1 MPNKFLNILLFF
13 FLYKSIFCE
22 SDSYIVIPFNTFKKQ
37 YTSSQNIAEDYLREN
52 MNNTIYIELE
62 LGNPPQ
68 KIPSLLYSEEFG
80 IFILNKKCPIP
91 SKFNNIESSS
101 TFIKSEL
108 HKNYTYKFRTQK
120 DMLLGSD
127 IFKFQ
132 MNDKSKK
139 QTVLDFMYSP
149 NLDEKSS
156 IKEENAEKHFA
167 DGNNYE
173 YTCVGIG
180 LRAEQYIGNEYEHNF
195 ISQLSVKEIISNN
208 YFSIIYDNED
218 EESDDKGIF
227 LIGIEPHLYDKEK
240 YEEKNIRRISTKGR
254 NFFIFWSL
262 HPDLIFF
269 EINEQKI
276 NITNNIVCSLEYNL
290 GLIYGTKDYQDLIKQ
305 YFFDKLILEK
315 KCHEEIVYNAYTVFY
330 CYNKNDI
337 KKFPKL
343 NLYLQQFLFT
353 FNLDYNDLFLEK
365 NGKYFF
371 KIIFDKNNK
380 MQWKLGKPFLKKYTL
395 FYDYEAKTVG
405 FYNQELFKKKRS
417 KIWNVLIYIFCFI
430 IICIFG
436 FVGFHYGKKAYD
448 KVRKKRIYEID
459 DNYEYNN
466 NNEKINSNS
475 FVEMM
480 IKPK

>member
-1 MPNKFLNILLFF
+1 MELNPENRTQMIKARVSEEEKCLIQAKAEHYC
-13 FLYKSIFCE
+13 YKSLSQYIRDAAIYEKVTIVDLAGKHEILKAYAKQFNITKLVSVVSGGKTGFE
-22 SDSYIVIPFNTFKKQ
+22 SIIKGTKEVERLYP
-37 YTSSQNIAEDYLREN
+37 ED
-52 MNNTIYIELE
+52 NTI
-62 LGNPPQ
+62 
-68 KIPSLLYSEEFG
+68 
-80 IFILNKKCPIP
+80 ILVHDAI
-91 SKFNNIESSS
+91 
-101 TFIKSEL
+101 
-108 HKNYTYKFRTQK
+108 R
-120 DMLLGSD
+120 
-127 IFKFQ
+127 
-132 MNDKSKK
+132 
-139 QTVLDFMYSP
+139 P
-149 NLDEKSS
+149 NL
-156 IKEENAEKHFA
+156 
-167 DGNNYE
+167 
-173 YTCVGIG
+173 
-180 LRAEQYIGNEYEHNF
+180 LQ
-195 ISQLSVKEIISNN
+195 EIISNN
-208 YFSIIYDNED
+208 YFSIIYDDN

-262 HPDLIFF
+262 HPDLIYFA
-269 EINEQKI
+269 NNGQKI
-276 NITNNIVCSLEYNL
+276 NVTNNLVCSLEYNL
-290 GLIYGTKDYQDLIKQ
+290 GLIYGTKEYQDLIKQ

-337 KKFPKL
+337 KKFPTL

-405 FYNQELFKKKRS
+405 FYNQELFKKRS
-417 KIWNVLIYIFCFI
+417 KIWNVLLYIFCFI
-430 IICIFG
+430 IICVFG

-466 NNEKINSNS
+466 NSEKINSNS